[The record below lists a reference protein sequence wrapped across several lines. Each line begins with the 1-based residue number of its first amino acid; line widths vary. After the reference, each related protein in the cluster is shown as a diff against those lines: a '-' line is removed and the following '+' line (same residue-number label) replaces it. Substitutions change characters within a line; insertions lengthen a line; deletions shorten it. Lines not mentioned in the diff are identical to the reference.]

1 MSTTFGF
8 VSLPRS
14 RYTELS
20 SAELAVLVPELLL
33 IGQLIDRSGMA
44 WCIAS
49 FGREDMVQ
57 IAIEEWAG
65 SSPIYTKR
73 MQKALNYEGD
83 DVVAIFK
90 GLQFDI
96 GAPPQFMDFRY
107 TVHDRWHGEFHLDH
121 CGALLDVEPMGPD
134 YVRGMC
140 HDIEDPTFD
149 ATAVATN
156 PRARVWPIH
165 RPPRRPAD
173 RRPHCA
179 WTVVIDPSH
188 PEAQPIAALEVIA
201 GTRAAHVELAPIDRD
216 DDGAADYAGPL
227 LSDIDF
233 GAFSH
238 SALVRIADEVCL
250 QMQLLNLSF
259 VLAVTRRCGDDTA
272 LATSICTKQLT
283 GIAGVAAERIRNALK
298 LPANIDGLTEVMRL
312 HPLLNPAAYVDAEI
326 AHGRLRVR
334 LSPAHDDGAWIS
346 LCCPGSSQPL
356 QAIATSVDPHLTVTV
371 TGADTDW
378 TAEFDTAST
387 PGTELPEVQVTKVS
401 RGAAF
406 QFQPRRSLPLTAI

>member
-1 MSTTFGF
+1 

-14 RYTELS
+14 RFAELS
-20 SAELAVLVPELLL
+20 RAELAVLVPELLL

-49 FGREDMVQ
+49 FGREEMLQ

-65 SSPIYTKR
+65 CSPLYTKR
-73 MQKALNYEGD
+73 MQKALKYEGD
-83 DVVAIFK
+83 DVVTIFK

-156 PRARVWPIH
+156 ARAQVRPLH
-165 RPPRRPAD
+165 RPPRQPAD
-173 RRPHCA
+173 RTPHCA
-179 WTVVIDPSH
+179 WTVIIDPAY
-188 PEAQPIAALEVIA
+188 PEAQPIPALAVIA
-201 GTRAAHVELAPIDRD
+201 KTRAATWALPDINPD
-216 DDGAADYAGPL
+216 DDGTADYTGPL
-227 LSDIDF
+227 LSDVDF

-250 QMQLLNLSF
+250 QMHLLNLSF
-259 VLAVTRRCGDDTA
+259 VLAVSKRAGDDRE

-283 GIAGVAAERIRNALK
+283 GIAGVAAERIRRALDYSPD
-298 LPANIDGLTEVMRL
+298 LHGLAKVL
-312 HPLLNPAAYVDAEI
+312 AVHPLLNPIGYVDADV
-326 AHGRLRVR
+326 HDGRLQVR
-334 LSPAHDDGAWIS
+334 ASPAHDDGAWIS
-346 LCCPGSSQPL
+346 LCHEGSLRPL
-356 QAIATSVDPHLTVTV
+356 QAIATAVDPHLGVRITGTV
-371 TGADTDW
+371 TDW
-378 TAEFDTAST
+378 TAEFDRTDTAA
-387 PGTELPEVQVTKVS
+387 EEFPEVLVTKVS
-401 RGAAF
+401 GGAGF
-406 QFQPRRSLPLTAI
+406 EFQPRQSLPLTVL